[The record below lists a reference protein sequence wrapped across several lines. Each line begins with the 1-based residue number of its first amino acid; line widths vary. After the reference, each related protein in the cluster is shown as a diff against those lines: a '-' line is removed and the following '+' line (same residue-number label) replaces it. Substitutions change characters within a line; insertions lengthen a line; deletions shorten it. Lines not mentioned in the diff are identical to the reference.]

1 VIRGFFLS
9 ALLRR
14 ILWRRKI
21 RRKTPRQPKITDGVA
36 KNRPQ
41 AVNQTHNPKKM
52 TYQTEIAKVKK
63 QIAVLSSDKVRKSYL
78 AQAQAHLAKL
88 LAAQLLDKV
97 AGPKSGKNSQL
108 GESLAKADPLLAG
121 LLEKIEEL
129 EGQGLIELASELREL
144 VKKTT
149 A

>member
-1 VIRGFFLS
+1 M
-9 ALLRR
+9 
-14 ILWRRKI
+14 
-21 RRKTPRQPKITDGVA
+21 
-36 KNRPQ
+36 
-41 AVNQTHNPKKM
+41 TH
-52 TYQTEIAKVKK
+52 QTEIAKVKK

-78 AQAQAHLAKL
+78 AQTQAHLATL

-97 AGPKSGKNSQL
+97 AGPKSGKATQL

-129 EGQGLIELASELREL
+129 EGQGLMELASELRDL
-144 VKKTT
+144 VKRTT